1 MEPWL
6 WLQNFTPAGLKVQ
19 LKVIGV
25 GHYSSDLVA
34 LVGVALSDLFI
45 LSRSLEDAWLRPR
58 DIGWDLEFIILNARP
73 ILKQVKRV
81 QVWLLANGTQSYKNI
96 GIA

>member
-1 MEPWL
+1 MTSRLFIFLHGNPG
-6 WLQNFTPAGLKVQ
+6 FGCKKFAPAGLKVQ
-19 LKVIGV
+19 LYLQLKAIGV

-58 DIGWDLEFIILNARP
+58 DIG
-73 ILKQVKRV
+73 
-81 QVWLLANGTQSYKNI
+81 
-96 GIA
+96 